1 MLTLNDCGIVSL
13 ENFPDLKSLIRLD
26 MVFNN
31 IPGEHLKYLSHLR
44 HIQTLMFGANKIEK
58 VEHLNAF
65 KTMKS
70 LLQIDLL
77 NNEVVK
83 LPGYRAQ
90 VFSMFPSLSI
100 LDTLDKIG
108 KDAFN
113 AQAMKEAA
121 SRVPDSL
128 FDKSAP
134 PPPPPPAPIHI
145 PIHKREQK
153 KLKAALARTKS
164 LDSIS
169 GGDPVAPSRPRA
181 PVARTARAKMGKAK
195 AAMKSGKTRSSR
207 AGLLFP
213 VGRIKRK
220 LKEM

>member
-77 NNEVVK
+77 FGLLHIFHKDESFNVR
-83 LPGYRAQ
+83 RAATAP
-90 VFSMFPSLSI
+90 FSP
-100 LDTLDKIG
+100 
-108 KDAFN
+108 
-113 AQAMKEAA
+113 
-121 SRVPDSL
+121 
-128 FDKSAP
+128 
-134 PPPPPPAPIHI
+134 
-145 PIHKREQK
+145 
-153 KLKAALARTKS
+153 
-164 LDSIS
+164 
-169 GGDPVAPSRPRA
+169 
-181 PVARTARAKMGKAK
+181 MGKNK
-195 AAMKSGKTRSSR
+195 ALCTGNV
-207 AGLLFP
+207 P
-213 VGRIKRK
+213 
-220 LKEM
+220 